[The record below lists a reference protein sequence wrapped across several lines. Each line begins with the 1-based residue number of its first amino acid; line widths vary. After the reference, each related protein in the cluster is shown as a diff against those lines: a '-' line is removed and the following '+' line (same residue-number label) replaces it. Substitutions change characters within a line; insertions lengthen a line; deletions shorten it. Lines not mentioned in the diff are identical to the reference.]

1 MTIPLRTFLPHLAS
15 ALLLAACSS
24 YEDVELREIRNVEL
38 LQMDSRRIAV
48 RVDVQVNNPNDYR
61 IHVEDPDVDLYLN
74 DTPVGKGWLDSVV
87 VLEGRA
93 ERVYPVYLHAD
104 LEGGP
109 LLMVLLGGA
118 LTGQMKLGMKGT
130 VLGRSGILRKRFPFQ
145 VEETIDMRGSR
156 P

>member
-1 MTIPLRTFLPHLAS
+1 MTIPLRTFVSPLAA

-24 YEDVELREIRNVEL
+24 YEDVELRDIRNVEL
-38 LQMDSRRIAV
+38 LQMDNRRISV
-48 RVDVQVNNPNDYR
+48 RVDVQVNNPNGYR

-74 DTPVGKGWLDSVV
+74 DTPVGKGWLDSAV

-118 LTGQMKLGMKGT
+118 LSGRMKLGMKGT

-145 VEETIDMRGSR
+145 VEETIDLRGSR

>member
-1 MTIPLRTFLPHLAS
+1 
-15 ALLLAACSS
+15 
-24 YEDVELREIRNVEL
+24 VELRDIRNVEL
-38 LQMDSRRIAV
+38 LQMDNRRIAV
-48 RVDVQVNNPNDYR
+48 RVDVQVNNPNGYR
-61 IHVEDPDVDLYLN
+61 IHVEDPDVNLYLN

>member
-48 RVDVQVNNPNDYR
+48 RVDVQVNNPNGYR
-61 IHVEDPDVDLYLN
+61 IHVEDPDVNLYLN

-109 LLMVLLGGA
+109 LLMMLLGGA

>member
-109 LLMVLLGGA
+109 LLMMLLGGA